1 MEQIKILIPTHVN
14 PDTKSVNTLFFEN
27 ICKFI
32 KENIKQDEFEKKLE
46 GNMPKIIYER
56 TIAPTKKLG

>member
-1 MEQIKILIPTHVN
+1 MN